1 MPTYNNG
8 AGYFLYVNDISEVY
22 AYRNIQQGSSMY
34 FMNRNYPVFYIKS
47 VDMFNRATVDSYDL
61 IKQQVASAQQ
71 IQQPQAAVPAPAPAA
86 ANGAQEVPANYV
98 TREELGA
105 VVAEAVRNAFAENQ
119 QAVFPAPKTTK
130 GGKS

>member
-61 IKQQVASAQQ
+61 VKQQVAPAQPVPQ
-71 IQQPQAAVPAPAPAA
+71 SQPQVPAATNMAS
-86 ANGAQEVPANYV
+86 EVPSNYV
-98 TREELGA
+98 TKDELSA
-105 VVAEAVRNAFAENQ
+105 VVAEAVRNALAANQ
-119 QAVFPAPKTTK
+119 DAAPVTPTVSKTK

>member
-22 AYRNIQQGSSMY
+22 AYQNVPQGSSMY

-61 IKQQVASAQQ
+61 VKQQVQQ
-71 IQQPQAAVPAPAPAA
+71 QTTQNNNAD
-86 ANGAQEVPANYV
+86 YV
-98 TREELGA
+98 TKDELNAIVADAIKNALAEEEKLP
-105 VVAEAVRNAFAENQ
+105 VS
-119 QAVFPAPKTTK
+119 KK
-130 GGKS
+130 GR

>member
-61 IKQQVASAQQ
+61 VKQQVAPAQPVPQ
-71 IQQPQAAVPAPAPAA
+71 SQPQVPAATNMAS
-86 ANGAQEVPANYV
+86 EVPSNYV
-98 TREELGA
+98 TKDELSA
-105 VVAEAVRNAFAENQ
+105 VVAEAVRNALATNQ
-119 QAVFPAPKTTK
+119 DAAPVTPTVSKTK